1 LLERKRRLG
10 ELVGRGSSREEA
22 ARAVGVSTRTAY
34 EYLRDPAVV
43 AVVARTRTE
52 TLDPE
57 QAVLNDALGAVRRDG
72 TPDHA
77 IRLKA
82 LELKARYLPE
92 NPDDADTIEYVY
104 DLPKGATEYAVLV
117 VHREAEAEAEAE

>member
-1 LLERKRRLG
+1 MTVLERKRRLA
-10 ELVGRGSSREEA
+10 ELVGRGCTREEG

-43 AVVARTRTE
+43 AVVERTRLE

-72 TPDHA
+72 TPDHT

-82 LELKARYLPE
+82 LELKARFLPE
-92 NPDDADTIEYVY
+92 SGADADTIEYVY
-104 DLPKGATEYAVLV
+104 DLPPGGTEYAVLQ
-117 VHREAEAEAEAE
+117 VHRPAE